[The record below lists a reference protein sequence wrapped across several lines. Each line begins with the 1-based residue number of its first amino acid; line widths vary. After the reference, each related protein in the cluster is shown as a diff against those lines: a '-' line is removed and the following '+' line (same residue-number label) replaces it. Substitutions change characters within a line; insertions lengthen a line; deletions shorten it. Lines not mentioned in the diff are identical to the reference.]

1 MPNLPVREMVLYK
14 HGVGF
19 FVRQGEV
26 EASEVTLGFRQD
38 EINDVLK
45 SLAVFDQSGG
55 QVLGVHYPTPM
66 DRDDRLA
73 NSSIRLSDAGS
84 LRDLLRDLRGRRA
97 ALVVEVAPG
106 STETVVGRVIG
117 VDDMGNE
124 RARQGSNLGMM
135 ISIDSIAPP
144 MIALLTDDNE
154 TRLYPLAALRG
165 LRIEDSL
172 AAQDLSYFLDTA
184 QSEDARRTV
193 TLRLSEGAHDLV
205 VYYVAPS
212 PTWRVS
218 YRLVAESDENA
229 ETGKA
234 LLQGWGLFDNRL
246 EEDLD
251 SVRVTLVAGQPIS
264 FIYDLYA
271 SRIPQRPTVKDESR
285 VAPGPIEY
293 AGEVADWAGGADADN
308 AFERALTKAAAASRS
323 AALGLVAPAAAPPP
337 APAPQMRRD
346 AMMQSTAVSAETK
359 EGGEFFQYI
368 VNTPVT
374 VRRGESALVP
384 IIGAEIGYQRELLYN
399 GSKLPGHPVAALRF
413 MNTTGLTLERG
424 PVTVVENGDYKGEA
438 VVPFTKDGNP
448 VYVPYA
454 VELGVSVTVRSERF
468 TETNRLSI
476 QGAYLLHDEYQGNK
490 VTYIL
495 ENTTAKALTITI
507 ESAIEEGYELF
518 DTAAPDVETASERRW
533 RVKVPARGRA
543 EFVRQERTPH
553 QRYEELRRLDY
564 RRLQEFMQRRWLDK
578 AAIQQLETMLDN
590 LGAVQRAKSQ
600 QAKLQSERDGIY
612 KQQEQ
617 LRANLGALQP
627 TGPEANLRG
636 RVLAQLTET
645 QDRLEA
651 ISRENNDLERQI
663 INAEANVERI
673 IARLGDGG

>member
-66 DRDDRLA
+66 DKAARLA

-106 STETVVGRVIG
+106 STETVTGRIIG
-117 VDDMGNE
+117 LDE
-124 RARQGSNLGMM
+124 RPAQG
-135 ISIDSIAPP
+135 IDVVLDAKQMPP
-144 MIALLTDDNE
+144 PVVALLTDGGE
-154 TRLYPLAALRG
+154 TRFYPLAALRG
-165 LRIEDSL
+165 LRIEDAL

-193 TLRLSEGAHDLV
+193 TVRLSEGAHDLV

-218 YRLVAESDENA
+218 YRLAAESDENA

-251 SVRVTLVAGQPIS
+251 NVRVTLVAGQPIS

-293 AGEVADWAGGADADN
+293 AGEVADFLAEEAAPE
-308 AFERALTKAAAASRS
+308 ERARGVMIATAPRAAK
-323 AALGLVAPAAAPPP
+323 LGLVASAPAAAPPP

-374 VRRGESALVP
+374 VKRGESALVP
-384 IIGAEIGYQRELLYN
+384 IIGAEISYQRELLYN

-476 QGAYLLHDEYQGNK
+476 QGAYLLYDEYQGNK

-495 ENTTAKALTITI
+495 ENTTARPLTVTI

-518 DTAAPDVETASERRW
+518 DTAAPDVETAAERRW
-533 RVKVPARGRA
+533 RVNVPARGKA

-564 RRLQEFMQRRWLDK
+564 RRLQDFMHNHWLDK

-590 LGAVQRAKSQ
+590 IAAVQRAWNQ
-600 QAKLQSERDGIY
+600 QSKLQSERENIY

-617 LRANLGALQP
+617 LRANLGALQQ
-627 TGPEANLRG
+627 TGPEAALRG

-651 ISRENNDLERQI
+651 ISRENSDLERQI

-673 IARLGDGG
+673 IARLGEPAG